1 MQLMEEMA
9 DTMAREV
16 LKRERA
22 TKDETLVDTVAEI
35 VGSSSTT
42 LQEAFMTAIRVRRA
56 EARAKDFFAE
66 YDKKHNLQART
77 G

>member
-9 DTMAREV
+9 DAMAREV
-16 LKRERA
+16 LKRERV

-35 VGSSSTT
+35 VGASSTT

-66 YDKKHNLQART
+66 YDKKHNLKART